1 MALLALGINHK
12 TASVDLR
19 EKIAFDGEQLSA
31 GLAHARA
38 TLPLQEVAIL
48 STCNRT
54 EFYLVGQIQSQQ
66 LLAWLAQQRQLD
78 PDRLHPVSY
87 VWQGE
92 EALRHMMRVA
102 SGLDSMILGEPQI
115 LGQMKTAYQQ
125 AQQAG
130 TLGGELDR
138 VFQNVFACA
147 KQVRTETQ
155 IGAHPVSVGYAAVSL
170 ARRIFSDLKKTR
182 ALLVGAGE
190 TIRLVALHLREQGV
204 SDLIV
209 ANRTLARATEL
220 ATEIHGRAV
229 TLQDIP
235 DVLGMVDLVITS
247 TASPLPLIGKGM
259 VEKAQQK
266 RRYQPMLMVD
276 IAVPRDVEP
285 EVADID
291 HVYLYSVDDLMHV
304 IEDNRKARVDAAGEA
319 EHIIVQRAREL
330 MLQRQEQA
338 GIDAV
343 RRLRAQVEEWRQA
356 ELQKALQALASGQ
369 EAAQVIERL
378 SRTLT
383 NKFTHQPSVV
393 LRSWSAAGDQTSL
406 QAGLRLLGL
415 DTGDDA
421 S

>member
-338 GIDAV
+338 GVDAV

-378 SRTLT
+378 SRTLA
-383 NKFTHQPSVV
+383 NKVTHQPSVV

>member
-38 TLPLQEVAIL
+38 SLPVQEVAIL

-259 VEKAQQK
+259 VDKAQQK

-338 GIDAV
+338 GVDAV

>member
-338 GIDAV
+338 GVDAV

>member
-19 EKIAFDGEQLSA
+19 EKIAFEGEQLQA
-31 GLAHARA
+31 GLRHACA
-38 TLPLQEVAIL
+38 SLPVRELAIL

-54 EFYLVGQIQSQQ
+54 EFYALGPLQMHDVVE
-66 LLAWLAQQRQLD
+66 WLAQQRQLS
-78 PDRLHPVSY
+78 PAQLQPVSY

-102 SGLDSMILGEPQI
+102 AGLDSMILGEPQI
-115 LGQMKTAYQQ
+115 LGQMKAAYQQ

-130 TLGGELDR
+130 TMGGELDR

-147 KQVRTETQ
+147 KQVRSETQ
-155 IGAHPVSVGYAAVSL
+155 VGAHPVSVGYAAVSL
-170 ARRIFSDLKKTR
+170 ARQIFSDLGETR

-190 TIRLVALHLREQGV
+190 TITLVARHLREQGV
-204 SDLIV
+204 REMIV
-209 ANRTLARATEL
+209 ANRTQARAAALAAEVQGQAISLHEL
-220 ATEIHGRAV
+220 PAALAHS
-229 TLQDIP
+229 
-235 DVLGMVDLVITS
+235 DLVITS

-259 VEKAQQK
+259 VESAQSK
-266 RRYQPMLMVD
+266 RRHQPMLIVD

-304 IEDNRKARVDAAGEA
+304 IEDNRKARETAAGEA
-319 EHIIVQRAREL
+319 EHIVVQRARDF
-330 MLQRQEQA
+330 MRQRKEQA
-338 GIDAV
+338 AIDGV
-343 RRLRAQVEEWRQA
+343 RRLRSQVESWRQS
-356 ELQKALQALASGQ
+356 ELQKALQGLANGHD
-369 EAAQVIERL
+369 AAELMERL
-378 SRTLT
+378 SRSLA

-393 LRSWSAAGDQTSL
+393 LRDWAAAGDQSRL
-406 QAGLRLLGL
+406 QAGLQLLGL
-415 DTGDDA
+415 DAGDEA

>member
-38 TLPLQEVAIL
+38 TLPVQEVAIL

-338 GIDAV
+338 GVDAV

-378 SRTLT
+378 SRTLA
-383 NKFTHQPSVV
+383 NKVTHQPSVV

-421 S
+421 P

>member
-31 GLAHARA
+31 GLAHAHA
-38 TLPLQEVAIL
+38 TLPVQEVVIL

-54 EFYLVGQIQSQQ
+54 EFYLVGQIQTQHM
-66 LLAWLAQQRQLD
+66 LEWLAQQRQLD

-87 VWQGE
+87 AWQGE

-102 SGLDSMILGEPQI
+102 AGLDSMILGEPQI
-115 LGQMKTAYQQ
+115 LGQMKSAYQQ

-138 VFQNVFACA
+138 IFQNVFACA
-147 KQVRTETQ
+147 KQVRTQTQ
-155 IGAHPVSVGYAAVSL
+155 VGAHPVSVGYAAVSL

-204 SDLIV
+204 SDIIV
-209 ANRTLARATEL
+209 ANRTLARAAEL
-220 ATEIHGRAV
+220 AAEIHGRAV

-235 DVLGMVDLVITS
+235 EALGMVDLVITS
-247 TASPLPLIGKGM
+247 TASPLPLVGKGM
-259 VEKAQQK
+259 VERAQQK

-304 IEDNRKARVDAAGEA
+304 IEDNRKARADAAGEA
-319 EHIIVQRAREL
+319 EQIIVQRAREL

-338 GIDAV
+338 GVDAV
-343 RRLRAQVEEWRQA
+343 RRLRGQVDTWRQA
-356 ELQKALQALASGQ
+356 ELQKALHALAGGQ
-369 EAAQVIERL
+369 EAAQVMERL
-378 SRTLT
+378 SRALA

-393 LRSWSAAGDQTSL
+393 LRTWSAAGDQPSL
-406 QAGLRLLGL
+406 QAGLQLLGL
-415 DTGDDA
+415 DAGDDA

>member
-38 TLPLQEVAIL
+38 SLPVQEVAIL

>member
-38 TLPLQEVAIL
+38 SLPVQEVAIL

-338 GIDAV
+338 GVDAV

>member
-38 TLPLQEVAIL
+38 SLPVQEVAIL

-54 EFYLVGQIQSQQ
+54 EFYLVGQIQSQH

>member
-38 TLPLQEVAIL
+38 SLPVQEVAIL

-54 EFYLVGQIQSQQ
+54 EFSLVGQIQSQQ

-338 GIDAV
+338 GVDAV